1 MITARNVLQYW
12 PLCHDYSYDM
22 IKVVC
27 MPRDQPLLKLAF
39 VPWMMTM
46 TPAMHTGDVDNDD
59 DDDAKLSFVP
69 TDNRL

>member
-1 MITARNVLQYW
+1 
-12 PLCHDYSYDM
+12 M